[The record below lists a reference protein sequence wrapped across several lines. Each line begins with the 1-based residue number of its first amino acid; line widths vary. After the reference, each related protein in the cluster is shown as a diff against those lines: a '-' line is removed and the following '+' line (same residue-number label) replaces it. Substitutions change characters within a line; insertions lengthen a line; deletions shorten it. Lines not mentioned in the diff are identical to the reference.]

1 MEEGPKTTTR
11 IAYAERL
18 PVGLVDELVREVEE
32 RGDVCRD
39 EPMSGMSEA
48 SLGVETQWW
57 ANAFIG
63 YTWDGEEDGHRDSG
77 VSLGKYI
84 R

>member
-1 MEEGPKTTTR
+1 M
-11 IAYAERL
+11 
-18 PVGLVDELVREVEE
+18 GLVYELVTEVEQC
-32 RGDVCRD
+32 RDVPRD